1 MIEVIKNIQAEM
13 QRKTVTHSD
22 LDILREQIEEVERN
36 NEKMVE
42 KTLKDLEL
50 KEGIEELA
58 SMPAKIKAL

>member
-22 LDILREQIEEVERN
+22 LDTLREQIEEVERN

>member
-1 MIEVIKNIQAEM
+1 M

-22 LDILREQIEEVERN
+22 LDTLREQIEEVERN